1 MEELYD
7 AAVTAAKAA
16 GKFVQKQVSQF
27 KQVDRKGRTDL
38 VTNID
43 RESESMIIQHIS
55 ERFPEHAIIAEEK
68 DYEKRDHDYRW
79 VIDPLD
85 GTTNYVH
92 GYRHYAVSI
101 ALHVRREPTIGVVF
115 DPANNEMFTA
125 IRGRG
130 SFLNDQQIQVS
141 ANSQLLN
148 CMLATG
154 IPYEIEERWHR
165 SFDLFK
171 RFYYSTQ
178 GVRRDGSAALDM
190 CYVAAGRFD
199 GFWEYNLHPWDVA
212 AAMLI
217 VQEAGGKVSDFRNRK
232 SSIFDTEILATNGK
246 IHDSMLNVIQ
256 KYPGFSEMETK
267 ENRQD

>member
-7 AAVTAAKAA
+7 AAVSAAKSA

-27 KQVDRKGRTDL
+27 KQVDHKGRADL

-43 RESESMIIQHIS
+43 RDSESMIVKHIS
-55 ERFPEHAIIAEEK
+55 ERFPEHAIIAEEN

-101 ALHVRREPTIGVVF
+101 ALHIKREPAIGVVF
-115 DPANNEMFTA
+115 DPANNELFTA

-130 SFLNDQQIQVS
+130 AFLNDQKIQVS
-141 ANSQLLN
+141 ETSQLLN
-148 CMLATG
+148 CMLVTG
-154 IPYEIEERWHR
+154 IPYDLDERWHR

-171 RFYYSTQ
+171 AFYYRTQ

-190 CYVAAGRFD
+190 CYVASGRFD

-217 VQEAGGKVSDFRNRK
+217 VQEAGGQVSDFRNGK
-232 SSIFDTEILATNGK
+232 SSIFDAEVLATNGK
-246 IHDSMLNVIQ
+246 IHQKMLEVIQ
-256 KYPGFSEMETK
+256 EFPGFSDK
-267 ENRQD
+267 EE

>member
-1 MEELYD
+1 MEELYNL
-7 AAVTAAKAA
+7 AVETAKSA
-16 GKFVQKQVSQF
+16 GDYIQQQVSQV
-27 KQVDRKGRTDL
+27 KQVDHKGRADL

-43 RESESMIIQHIS
+43 RESEAMIVEAIG

-85 GTTNYVH
+85 GTTNFVH

-101 ALHVRREPTIGVVF
+101 GLHVKREPVIGVVY
-115 DPANNEMFTA
+115 DPANEELFTA
-125 IRGRG
+125 IRGQG
-130 SFLNDQQIQVS
+130 AFLNGTKISVS
-141 ANSQLLN
+141 KTNQLENS
-148 CMLATG
+148 MLVTG
-154 IPYEIEERWHR
+154 IPYDMDEHWHR

-171 RFYYSTQ
+171 AFYYRTH

-190 CYVAAGRFD
+190 CYVASGRFD

-217 VQEAGGKVSDFRNRK
+217 VQEAGGRVSDFKNGR
-232 SSIFDTEILATNGK
+232 SSIFDTEILATNGSV
-246 IHDSMLNVIQ
+246 HTNMLDVIQ
-256 KYPGFSEMETK
+256 AYPGFSTK
-267 ENRQD
+267 

>member
-7 AAVTAAKAA
+7 AAVTAAESA
-16 GKFVQKQVSQF
+16 GEFIQEQVSQI
-27 KQVDRKGRTDL
+27 KQVNHKGRADL

-43 RESESMIIQHIS
+43 RESESMIVDLIS
-55 ERFPEHAIIAEEK
+55 TRFPEHAIIAEEK

-101 ALHVRREPTIGVVF
+101 ALHIKREPTIGVVY
-115 DPANNEMFTA
+115 DPANEELFTA

-130 SFLNDQQIQVS
+130 AFLNDEKLSVS
-141 ANSQLLN
+141 ETTKLVNS
-148 CMLATG
+148 MLVTG
-154 IPYEIEERWHR
+154 IPYDLDERWHR

-171 RFYYSTQ
+171 AFYYRTH

-190 CYVAAGRFD
+190 CYVASGRFD

-217 VQEAGGKVSDFRNRK
+217 VQEAGGKVSDFQDSK
-232 SSIFDTEILATNGK
+232 SSIFDTEVLATNGK
-246 IHDSMLNVIQ
+246 IHQTMLEVIQ
-256 KYPGFSEMETK
+256 QFPWFSDK
-267 ENRQD
+267 EE